1 MPWTHFSQN
10 SKYWVDTSA
19 VKTLLASI
27 ASRRMV
33 TVVLLCIDFSGPW
46 VQGSKCFLG
55 VWRLPTVPVSVFLM
69 RSSSITQWS
78 TELTLPELRV
88 RLHRCGLHSLY
99 CEAFWLKSSQNGGY
113 GGLLQSFKG
122 VNRLEEVKADA
133 WIHIICTFTQFK
145 AFEIETYDAFSMN
158 PCPFSKSFF
167 NVVYSVLV
175 ILHIWKHI
183 NKICEEVTS
192 LLKLLIE

>member
-10 SKYWVDTSA
+10 SKYWVDTST
-19 VKTLLASI
+19 VKTLLASKP
-27 ASRRMV
+27 SRRMV

-113 GGLLQSFKG
+113 LTRTYEQQTFFFRALKG
-122 VNRLEEVKADA
+122 ENRLEEVKADA

-145 AFEIETYDAFSMN
+145 AFKSETYDAFSMN
-158 PCPFSKSFF
+158 PCLFSKSFF
-167 NVVYSVLV
+167 NVVL
-175 ILHIWKHI
+175 ILF
-183 NKICEEVTS
+183 C
-192 LLKLLIE
+192 